1 MAQYRTI
8 KNLPALRFISR
19 VFPLKHKLNFLV
31 KKYLE
36 TGSELAINYDN
47 GQSICITVND
57 NNRSTVEDVIL
68 RGVDGQPEAL
78 LVKRLKKELPSNMNF
93 IDVGGNI
100 GTFLWQFTNK
110 CAEAYVFEPI
120 PKLNNVI
127 ARSIEYNKD
136 HKVKLIA
143 KAAGDEPTVVKML
156 DNNNSSIVSG
166 NVAEDVIDI
175 PVTTLD
181 IEFASINKVDFIKID
196 VEGYEVSVLNG
207 AVKLIDKHR
216 PVMLIEVHPIYLAN
230 YNQSQLD
237 VIDFLEA
244 HKYKIRYYSFLEELR
259 MPKWKR
265 ILSRWQGNKGI
276 EFATK
281 DDFIKDINK
290 EPRITSYHF
299 YCEPA

>member
-8 KNLPALRFISR
+8 SNLPALRFISR
-19 VFPLKHKLNFLV
+19 IFPLKHKLNFLV
-31 KKYLE
+31 EKYLG
-36 TGSELAINYDN
+36 TGNELAIDYFN
-47 GQSICITVND
+47 GQSICLIVND
-57 NNRSTVEDVIL
+57 SNRSTVEDVIL
-68 RGVDGQPEAL
+68 RGVEGQPEAL
-78 LVKRLKKELPSNMNF
+78 LVKKLRNELPFNMNF

-100 GTFLWQFTNK
+100 GTFLWQFTDK

-127 ARSIEYNKD
+127 ARSIEYNND
-136 HKVKLIA
+136 RKVKLIA
-143 KAAGDEPTVVKML
+143 KAVGDQPSVVKML

-166 NVAEDVIDI
+166 NITEAVIDI

-181 IEFASINKVDFIKID
+181 IEFPSISKVDFIKID
-196 VEGYEVSVLNG
+196 VEGYEVSVLKG
-207 AVKLIDKHR
+207 AVKLIDQHR
-216 PVMLIEVHPIYLAN
+216 PIILVEVHPIYLAN
-230 YNQSQLD
+230 YNQSHLD
-237 VIDFLEA
+237 VISFLET
-244 HKYKIRYYSFLEELR
+244 HRYNIRYYSFLEELR
-259 MPKWKR
+259 MTKWKR

-281 DDFIKDINK
+281 ADFIKDINK

>member
-8 KNLPALRFISR
+8 SNLPALRFIR
-19 VFPLKHKLNFLV
+19 RIFPLKHKLNFLV

-36 TGSELAINYDN
+36 AGSELAISYYKGN
-47 GQSICITVND
+47 SICLTVND

-68 RGVDGQPEAL
+68 RGVEGQPEAL
-78 LVKRLKKELPSNMNF
+78 LVKKLRTSLPSNMKF

-100 GTFLWQFTNK
+100 GTFFWQFTDK
-110 CAEAYVFEPI
+110 CTEVYVFEPI

-127 ARSIEYNKD
+127 ARSISYNNDK
-136 HKVKLIA
+136 KVKLIA
-143 KAAGDEPTVVKML
+143 KAVGDQPAVVKML
-156 DNNNSSIVSG
+156 DNNNSNIVSG
-166 NVAEDVIDI
+166 SVAEDMIDI

-181 IEFASINKVDFIKID
+181 IEFASCNKVDFIKID

-207 AVKLIDKHR
+207 AVKLIDRHR
-216 PVMLIEVHPIYLAN
+216 PVMLVEVHPIYLAN
-230 YNQSQLD
+230 YNQSHLD
-237 VIDFLEA
+237 VINFLEA
-244 HKYKIRYYSFLEELR
+244 HHYKIRYYSFLEELR
-259 MPKWKR
+259 MPRWKR

-281 DDFIKDINK
+281 EHFIADINK